1 MPATRL
7 KNASLVTPEGV
18 VRADMV
24 LRDGRIVLPDDS
36 AACDQA
42 IDLAGKY
49 VVPGFVD
56 NHFHGFNLF
65 EFTLGRYDPATETFD
80 ASEAAY
86 RQGFDMLQQRLC
98 RYGVT
103 AFYVGS
109 WAAPF
114 ETLDR
119 CFGYLGDH
127 LARSSGTISG
137 ARLRGAFLEG
147 SFLNPRL
154 CGAMNPEYVLEHSR
168 ESFDRIQSR
177 GTIRLAN
184 VVPDYGRRSCDLIEY
199 LTGKGI
205 VVGAGHVDATR
216 VQWADAIKAGLKYAV
231 HFTNGPTG
239 GSTKV
244 FDGGG
249 SIEAVLSF
257 DEIYAELILDGY
269 HVNPAYVRD
278 IMRRKGLD
286 RIIGI
291 SDAMHLSGSGI
302 TGEFS
307 LGGIRG
313 KVSENGEYFAV
324 VGKKNALFS
333 ANITMDRVFANIL
346 NWLSRPLPGIWT
358 REHDALLFEDAVAAA
373 ARICSTNPCNL
384 TGLSREGYGALT
396 AGAPADLVVLS
407 IGGNEGSYSVAV
419 DRTIVGGTTVY
430 CAADR

>member
-1 MPATRL
+1 MPDTRL
-7 KNASLVTPEGV
+7 KDALLVTPEGV
-18 VRADMV
+18 VRADVV
-24 LRDGRIVLPDDS
+24 LRDGRIVLPDDG
-36 AACDQA
+36 AACDRE
-42 IDLAGKY
+42 IDLTGKY

-56 NHFHGFNLF
+56 THFHGLNLF

-80 ASEAAY
+80 VSESAY
-86 RQGFDMLQQRLC
+86 RQGFDMLQKRLC
-98 RYGVT
+98 RHGVT
-103 AFYVGS
+103 GFYVGT
-109 WAAPF
+109 WAAPV
-114 ETLDR
+114 ETLNR

-127 LARSSGTISG
+127 MARSSGTISG

-147 SFLNPRL
+147 SFINPRMCGALNPD
-154 CGAMNPEYVLEHSR
+154 CVFEHSR
-168 ESFDRIQSR
+168 ESFDRIR
-177 GTIRLAN
+177 GGDTIKLAN

-216 VQWADAIKAGLKYAV
+216 AQWADAIEAGLRYAV

-249 SIEAVLSF
+249 SVEAVLSF

-291 SDAMHLSGSGI
+291 TDAMYVAGSGM
-302 TGEFS
+302 TGEFG

-313 KVSENGEYFAV
+313 TISENSEYFAV

-333 ANITMDRVFANIL
+333 ANITMDRVFTNAL

-358 REHDALLFEDAVAAA
+358 REHDALPFEDAVTAA
-373 ARICSTNPCNL
+373 ARICSTNACNL
-384 TGLSREGYGALT
+384 TGLSREGCGSLA
-396 AGAPADLVVLS
+396 AGAPADLAVLS
-407 IGGNEGSYSVAV
+407 IGGSAGAYRVEV

-430 CAADR
+430 SAAAH